1 MTILYFQFSPFRIW
15 NETFLFS
22 PFLCSTWGLFLLK
35 FLIQLNSINWS
46 QLWLAVRHQLEPF
59 YWKTLKERRIILAT
73 TTFTFFLI
81 VTTALIQDPTN
92 TKFNLFLRGGGG
104 RTAGT
109 ATKCQ
114 SIIPNSLKIWGEP
127 MWRKI
132 GFNCEVCSLDL
143 RKGIMILY

>member
-92 TKFNLFLRGGGG
+92 TKFNLFLRGGG
-104 RTAGT
+104 AEQQEQL
-109 ATKCQ
+109 Q
-114 SIIPNSLKIWGEP
+114 SVNLLSLIRSKFEGSPCGE
-127 MWRKI
+127 K
-132 GFNCEVCSLDL
+132 
-143 RKGIMILY
+143 